1 MLRGDDDIGNCDF
14 IDVLEA
20 AVVRR
25 ETVHV
30 ETANDRRFVDR
41 PLDVVTENGKDVAVF
56 EREGRIPVDDLQAV
70 SPSGEPHAV
79 RVVDVPEV
87 IPPDLRE

>member
-20 AVVRR
+20 AIVRR

-30 ETANDRRFVDR
+30 ETREDRRFVDR
-41 PLDVVTENGKDVAVF
+41 PLDVVTENGANVAVF
-56 EREGRIPVDDLQAV
+56 EREGRIAIDDLQAL
-70 SPSGEPHAV
+70 SPAGQPHAV
-79 RVVDVPEV
+79 RAVDLPEG
-87 IPPDLRE
+87 IPPER